1 MRKVIVI
8 IKKNIAHSASTRAV
22 FSIITFFLLATFAKS
37 QSKVDSLF
45 NKINLPERTV
55 LMNQKELNVIL

>member
-8 IKKNIAHSASTRAV
+8 IKGHFAYSATKRAV
-22 FSIITFFLLATFAKS
+22 LSIITFFLLGTSAKS

-45 NKINLPERTV
+45 NKINQLERTV
-55 LMNQKELNVIL
+55 LMNQKLLNPNL